1 MFAFHSE
8 QEMKFLLFAFELDV
22 FAVQESGVC
31 NKPFAAKERHDKSND
46 NQQQIFAQCNYSA
59 IALHLNPRL
68 KYTAKRPI
76 KIQNKVSI
84 FLAYVRYFLYLY
96 TYERASYGHIK
107 STARHDSRD
116 KVDA

>member
-1 MFAFHSE
+1 MEIA
-8 QEMKFLLFAFELDV
+8 KKVAKNLFFSFFFRIIAIE
-22 FAVQESGVC
+22 
-31 NKPFAAKERHDKSND
+31 
-46 NQQQIFAQCNYSA
+46 CNYSA

-76 KIQNKVSI
+76 KRQNKVSI

>member
-1 MFAFHSE
+1 MYG
-8 QEMKFLLFAFELDV
+8 KDKNKKTPYGV
-22 FAVQESGVC
+22 FGITLAHVSMSFIIYDSVDS
-31 NKPFAAKERHDKSND
+31 H
-46 NQQQIFAQCNYSA
+46 CNYSA

-76 KIQNKVSI
+76 KRQNKVSI

>member
-1 MFAFHSE
+1 MFH
-8 QEMKFLLFAFELDV
+8 
-22 FAVQESGVC
+22 
-31 NKPFAAKERHDKSND
+31 RHDILLTFVTYTEVLALSFD
-46 NQQQIFAQCNYSA
+46 NINILAIFGNYSA

-76 KIQNKVSI
+76 KRQNKVSI